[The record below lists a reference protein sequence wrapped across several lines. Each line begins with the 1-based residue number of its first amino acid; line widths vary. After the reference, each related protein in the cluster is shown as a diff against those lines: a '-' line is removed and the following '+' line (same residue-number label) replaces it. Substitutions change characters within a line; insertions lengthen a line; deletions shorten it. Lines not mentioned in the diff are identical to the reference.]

1 LHGREVAEP
10 AAAEIERFYASGLAT
25 PADRGFLDQALR
37 NYQAVTESKPA
48 MARKLAKHI
57 QEIETQ
63 YHKDQ
68 AGQFAK
74 LWPEFKGLV

>member
-1 LHGREVAEP
+1 
-10 AAAEIERFYASGLAT
+10 
-25 PADRGFLDQALR
+25 
-37 NYQAVTESKPA
+37 